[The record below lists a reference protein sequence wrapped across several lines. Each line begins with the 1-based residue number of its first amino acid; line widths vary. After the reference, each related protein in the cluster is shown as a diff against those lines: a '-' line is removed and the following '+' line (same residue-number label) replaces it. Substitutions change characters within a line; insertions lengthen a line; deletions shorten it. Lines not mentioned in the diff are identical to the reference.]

1 MVFNCVKSLFLF
13 MFLLSWAH
21 LFAFVI
27 DPSLSVLQR
36 STIKP
41 STGTK
46 APTRTTTSLQDG
58 SGIAQTYSWTEDAL
72 ELEIR
77 IPVPKATRA
86 KDILFDMKPRSVSL
100 KLRTTTS
107 DGGGEGSEQVLLSGN
122 RTLRGPIAMD
132 GTFWNLEDSM
142 DNTMTVSSTVEGTS
156 SLPQES
162 RYIVVTIEKH
172 IRPPKDDFEIVDF
185 DWGGVYPDDDA
196 EVLKRTYLEPEE
208 MDLKEYAAS
217 LGVDLDNINM
227 SLVDKTMFT
236 SGLNLTQSTL
246 QELER
251 KGLAKEVTQ
260 QSDGSEYIVD
270 DDGESVPYSSY
281 GADISREEVE
291 AALTTKSTIP
301 FLDTTS
307 PWTTNRRQNLNI
319 EEMIKDIVPPSS
331 SSTTFGNVD
340 APHRG
345 AHRSNEQES
354 EKGDDGRVM
363 MNDPIGS
370 LTVSRLKQIL
380 REQGLKV
387 TGNKEELQQR
397 LRDHVQSQLN

>member
-1 MVFNCVKSLFLF
+1 MVFNCVKSLFLL

-27 DPSLSVLQR
+27 DPSLSFLQR
-36 STIKP
+36 TTIKP

-340 APHRG
+340 APPRG

-354 EKGDDGRVM
+354 EKGDDG
-363 MNDPIGS
+363 
-370 LTVSRLKQIL
+370 
-380 REQGLKV
+380 
-387 TGNKEELQQR
+387 
-397 LRDHVQSQLN
+397 